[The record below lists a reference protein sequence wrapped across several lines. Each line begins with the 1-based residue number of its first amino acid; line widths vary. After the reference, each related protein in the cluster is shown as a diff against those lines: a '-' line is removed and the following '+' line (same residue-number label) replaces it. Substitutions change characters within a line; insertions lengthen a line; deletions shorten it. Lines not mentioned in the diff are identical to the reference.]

1 MLVDDEA
8 QAGSSEGPGTTQW
21 RHPSLRKDCAR
32 SDVGPSSRVKEPSS
46 SRKNP
51 TKKKAKGPAEDG
63 QGSGAKPRRA
73 STSDQ
78 QPAAVVQ
85 HHHHYYHPPSA
96 DVPGFSSPLPLASP
110 LTSQV
115 GSSVSDNVRRPSAL
129 PRHTQQ
135 PAFVNPTPPTSDIGS
150 SPYSD
155 MGKELAPAL
164 DQGLLKALALDANV
178 NSDLD
183 SDEDALF
190 YTPRSSM
197 TFNFQTED
205 ASSSDGHS
213 QYEEDVG
220 LSPKAAAQ
228 QSGLTAPSLTFQPPT
243 PTSFPLQDG
252 QSRSP
257 FSPGQA
263 PGQEKNLFS
272 EYSFH
277 PDRVR
282 SQQPEA
288 PPSPMVFL
296 QEDEPAP
303 TQPPRPAFFNENRS
317 SSPNSSSPPSSSPR
331 MSALGGDDDDAYSG
345 VLLYALPEED
355 EGPNSIA
362 ALPPAPPRLPSIP
375 HISPLATPSL
385 TNLGNSSSLHP
396 GGNSRKAESVRSA
409 ASSSSRY
416 SQTSYASYASELDAP
431 KPRII
436 SANSTPFSTASTVSS
451 PLSSPMRPTPSSSS
465 YSRNRS
471 TSPSQS
477 SSNLKSP
484 MFPGAPS
491 SDSPPT
497 APSSLYSMPPRLTPF
512 LPRPTSMLINSYDM
526 AGSYPSAPASVVSDS
541 GHRQHR
547 KDSLPALSLGAAGGQ
562 RTDESRSMRSFNP
575 GASEGGFQ
583 RRRLM
588 SEGASMREVRST
600 PQVMGD
606 SAKGQGG
613 TSMSGGAGYSYVIA
627 SPRVQTYP
635 RETDISTTLRPA
647 ALSPCP
653 RRSIGPQSRPRA
665 TRARSP
671 TIPWE
676 CPTRRWRRSWS
687 APAPDGRPRPSL
699 LPRPP
704 CRLSCAGTQSRPLPL
719 ISFRHLS
726 SRFSTLPTRRLP
738 KSCRPPAFS
747 SGSGPSPSTATTPS
761 PPEMPR
767 QGSSPGGASRV
778 RSSSGA
784 MRARACSARAS
795 SSLVSGISSGR
806 GRSASSS

>member
-21 RHPSLRKDCAR
+21 RHPSLRKDGAR
-32 SDVGPSSRVKEPSS
+32 SDVGPSSRVKESSS
-46 SRKNP
+46 SRKKS
-51 TKKKAKGPAEDG
+51 TKKRVKGAAEDEP
-63 QGSGAKPRRA
+63 GSEAKPRRA

-85 HHHHYYHPPSA
+85 HHHHYYHPPPV
-96 DVPGFSSPLPLASP
+96 DGPGLSSPVPLASP
-110 LTSQV
+110 SASQV
-115 GSSVSDNVRRPSAL
+115 GSSVSGNVRRPSAL

-178 NSDLD
+178 NSD

-205 ASSSDGHS
+205 ASSSDSHS
-213 QYEEDVG
+213 HYEEDVG
-220 LSPKAAAQ
+220 LSPKAATQ

-252 QSRSP
+252 QYRSTL
-257 FSPGQA
+257 SPGQA

-277 PDRVR
+277 PDRVGG
-282 SQQPEA
+282 QQPEA
-288 PPSPMVFL
+288 PRPLLAFP

-303 TQPPRPAFFNENRS
+303 TQPPRPAFFSENRS

-331 MSALGGDDDDAYSG
+331 MSTLGGDDDDAYSG
-345 VLLYALPEED
+345 VLLHALPEED

-362 ALPPAPPRLPSIP
+362 VLPPAPPRLPYIP
-375 HISPLATPSL
+375 HMSPLATPSL
-385 TNLGNSSSLHP
+385 TNLGNSSTLHP
-396 GGNSRKAESVRSA
+396 GGNLRKAESIRSA

-436 SANSTPFSTASTVSS
+436 SATSIPFSTTSTVSS

-471 TSPSQS
+471 ASPSQS

-491 SDSPPT
+491 FDSPPT
-497 APSSLYSMPPRLTPF
+497 APSSLYSMPPSRLTPF

-547 KDSLPALSLGAAGGQ
+547 KGSLPAPSLVAAGGQ

-613 TSMSGGAGYSYVIA
+613 TSMSGGAGYSYVLD
-627 SPRVQTYP
+627 SPRVQT
-635 RETDISTTLRPA
+635 S
-647 ALSPCP
+647 
-653 RRSIGPQSRPRA
+653 RR
-665 TRARSP
+665 
-671 TIPWE
+671 
-676 CPTRRWRRSWS
+676 
-687 APAPDGRPRPSL
+687 D
-699 LPRPP
+699 
-704 CRLSCAGTQSRPLPL
+704 
-719 ISFRHLS
+719 
-726 SRFSTLPTRRLP
+726 
-738 KSCRPPAFS
+738 
-747 SGSGPSPSTATTPS
+747 
-761 PPEMPR
+761 
-767 QGSSPGGASRV
+767 
-778 RSSSGA
+778 
-784 MRARACSARAS
+784 
-795 SSLVSGISSGR
+795 
-806 GRSASSS
+806 